1 MVGLL
6 AATEVGEGV
15 YGCGLACQALL
26 TCCVFYVAVLHLIS
40 GHWANADQWVL
51 KVGAHLQ
58 EEMLITSVS

>member
-1 MVGLL
+1 VVGLL

-15 YGCGLACQALL
+15 YGCDLACQALL

-58 EEMLITSVS
+58 EEMLITCVT